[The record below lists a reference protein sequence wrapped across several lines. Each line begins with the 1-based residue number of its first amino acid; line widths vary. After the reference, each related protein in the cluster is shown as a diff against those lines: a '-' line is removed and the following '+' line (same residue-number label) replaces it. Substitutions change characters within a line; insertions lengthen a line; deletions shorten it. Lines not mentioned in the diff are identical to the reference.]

1 MAIWVEETQQFLC
14 ECGCEE
20 EVVNPL
26 SSYKR
31 GHSTKTAEDKERI
44 SKTLMETHGNDPTIG
59 RRISKIMKKYWADP
73 DYRERQSEAIREAFR
88 NDPTIV
94 ERQSKSLRRRWEDP
108 VYHERMS
115 EIAMSRCVDL
125 AFPERMSATMT
136 KTYEDLALR
145 RKVSEGC
152 KKFWVNLSP
161 EGKNE
166 QLRRI
171 FGGSNK
177 KPNQIESLLDEF
189 LREDYPGEWKYV
201 GDGRVIIGGRI
212 PDFMNANGWKAVIES
227 FGTIYHAV
235 DEFMGGKRSVKN
247 TIEHYKEYGYDCL
260 VVWVD
265 TPGQLVKKYSTT
277 IKPWIERARQR

>member
-73 DYRERQSEAIREAFR
+73 DYRERQ
-88 NDPTIV
+88 
-94 ERQSKSLRRRWEDP
+94 
-108 VYHERMS
+108 
-115 EIAMSRCVDL
+115 
-125 AFPERMSATMT
+125 SATMT

-277 IKPWIERARQR
+277 IKPWI